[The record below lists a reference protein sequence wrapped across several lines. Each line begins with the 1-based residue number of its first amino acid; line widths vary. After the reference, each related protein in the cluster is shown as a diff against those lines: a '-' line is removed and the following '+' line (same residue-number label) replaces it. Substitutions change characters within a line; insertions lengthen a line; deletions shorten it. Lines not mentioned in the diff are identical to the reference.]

1 MLFMIGQIKLTG
13 MGLDEI
19 MGKVTVEAMAVS
31 IGVSIGTAQ
40 LGAETRG
47 DEEQGNLNYKPED
60 SRTSRLGTAV
70 LALYGAVVVGSN
82 VAPTEEITEIAVE
95 ASPLRILVMVIIS
108 LILSITVIY
117 FSDFRG
123 SAREKPKNMVYQVLF
138 DACLSYLITL
148 ASSAFILWFFG
159 RFDNVSLQIAFAQC
173 VVLGVI
179 ASLGASAGTLSIKHA
194 V

>member
-1 MLFMIGQIKLTG
+1 MIGQIKLTG